1 MCEGHPDAT
10 REEVLSKSK
19 GVDAILWNLFHRVD
33 ASALDSAGPQLK
45 VISVYSAGLDYV
57 DINEVKKRKIA
68 FGHLPHISNDAV
80 ADLAI
85 GLTISAARRF
95 HEGYLKIVNSQWERF
110 NPTWMLGLYFKFVFF
125 FDERIYK
132 CRQK

>member
-1 MCEGHPDAT
+1 MCEGHPDAA

-19 GVDAILWNLFHRVD
+19 GVDGILWNIFHRVD
-33 ASALDSAGPQLK
+33 AEALDCAGPQLK
-45 VISVYSAGLDYV
+45 VISAYSAGLDFV
-57 DINEVKKRKIA
+57 DLNEIKRRKIA

-95 HEGYLKIVNSQWERF
+95 HECYLKIVNNQWERF
-110 NPTWMLGLYFKFVFF
+110 NPTWMLGLYSKYFF
-125 FDERIYK
+125 FLRRK
-132 CRQK
+132 TK